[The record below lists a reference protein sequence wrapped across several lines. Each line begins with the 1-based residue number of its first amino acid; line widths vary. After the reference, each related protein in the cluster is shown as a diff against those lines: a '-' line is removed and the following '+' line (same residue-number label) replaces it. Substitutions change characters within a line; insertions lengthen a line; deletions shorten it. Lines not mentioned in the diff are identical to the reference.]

1 MVLEADTTAVFLA
14 DLHMVDGVTKVQQF
28 WRDTSNAPA
37 DYIDKH
43 IAKGLKVSVNSKK

>member
-14 DLHMVDGVTKVQQF
+14 DLHMVDGVSKVQQF
-28 WRDTSNAPA
+28 WRDTSNALA